1 MAEQM
6 RPASAKQ
13 APDPANS
20 YERSKPQNEPGMGRL
35 DQDEPRPQ
43 DNPDQM
49 TDAVKQKQ
57 ANRQVNASDPV
68 NQRGGPTPETG
79 KKEE

>member
-6 RPASAKQ
+6 RPASPKH

-20 YERSKPQNEPGMGRL
+20 YERSKPENEPGMGRL
-35 DQDEPRPQ
+35 DQDEPQPQ

-49 TDAVKQKQ
+49 TDAVKHKQ
-57 ANRQVNASDPV
+57 ANRQINASDPL
-68 NQRGGPTPETG
+68 NQRGGPTAETRE
-79 KKEE
+79 KKT